1 MLVYQR
7 VPGII
12 PIPAYPI
19 PVLVIS
25 PRGLESTLKSQKS
38 QVFVAIAAELQ
49 KRGSQL
55 VSWALGEPKPSIWEY
70 QHVWNPPYHVLV
82 DLVGTRSCPVF
93 EA

>member
-1 MLVYQR
+1 
-7 VPGII
+7 
-12 PIPAYPI
+12 
-19 PVLVIS
+19 
-25 PRGLESTLKSQKS
+25 
-38 QVFVAIAAELQ
+38 
-49 KRGSQL
+49 